1 MSTLRKLRR
10 KEHSSEYGGIEP
22 FRTSPLLLE
31 REMSEVLLDFAEPL
45 LENIGDDRY
54 FEQAVTF
61 SALCWNLALAPLQ
74 EQRAHLNDA
83 LDAMAGFD
91 LFKRHGIQQNIQMLL
106 NRKEAL
112 FADDKRL
119 IVDYEVVQ
127 EETGPRLLVIS
138 TPVEEGHTENP

>member
-10 KEHSSEYGGIEP
+10 KDHSTGHGIEP
-22 FRTSPLLLE
+22 FWTSPLLLE

-54 FEQAVTF
+54 FEQDVTF

-91 LFKRHGIQQNIQMLL
+91 LFKRHGIQQNVQMLL
-106 NRKEAL
+106 DRKEAL
-112 FADDKRL
+112 FADAKRL

-127 EETGPRLLVIS
+127 EKTGPRLMVIS
-138 TPVEEGHTENP
+138 APVEDGQAVNP